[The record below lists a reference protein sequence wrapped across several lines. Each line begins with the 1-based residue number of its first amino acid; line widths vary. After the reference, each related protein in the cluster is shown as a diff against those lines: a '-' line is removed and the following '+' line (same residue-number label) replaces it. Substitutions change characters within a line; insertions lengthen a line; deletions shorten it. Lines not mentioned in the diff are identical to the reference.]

1 MATSDREGS
10 LDSPEKPEVK
20 RTEAEA
26 TGQSAK
32 EKKSGAEEDEDGSG
46 DVEFSVFEI
55 WSDTELVL
63 KNNI

>member
-1 MATSDREGS
+1 MTPSIS
-10 LDSPEKPEVK
+10 EKPEVK

-46 DVEFSVFEI
+46 DVEFSVCYGMRF
-55 WSDTELVL
+55 
-63 KNNI
+63 